1 MGRLQPITTEETKNQ
16 SSVVDFLWIIV
27 LELIHDIWTDII
39 LQYWITAQRL
49 SVGLGG
55 AGSVTHITPCSSYE
69 PRRDAQHGY
78 FWREEWTNNGTKER
92 SRRKES
98 PFTKRGLKQEVSPW
112 SEVLL
117 QSASDWQMEWD
128 LWHATRDIVTL
139 CDNMWGSLVTCWPLD
154 WHILSLAG
162 YTDFLLVKTS
172 L

>member
-39 LQYWITAQRL
+39 SQYWITAQRL

-78 FWREEWTNNGTKER
+78 FWREEWTNNKREVKEERESIYKER
-92 SRRKES
+92 IKTGSFS
-98 PFTKRGLKQEVSPW
+98 LVRGVVTVCIWLTNGVRF
-112 SEVLL
+112 V
-117 QSASDWQMEWD
+117 
-128 LWHATRDIVTL
+128 TRDTWQHVGVISDMLTTGL
-139 CDNMWGSLVTCWPLD
+139 TFPL
-154 WHILSLAG
+154 ISRS
-162 YTDFLLVKTS
+162 Y
-172 L
+172 